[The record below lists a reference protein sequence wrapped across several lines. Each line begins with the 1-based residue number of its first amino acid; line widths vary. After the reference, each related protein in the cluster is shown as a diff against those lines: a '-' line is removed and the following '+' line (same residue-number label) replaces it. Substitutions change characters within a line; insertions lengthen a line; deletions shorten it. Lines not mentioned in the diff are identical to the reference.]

1 MIQDTSD
8 AALAGFALLILYV
21 AIKDV
26 LRPMI
31 EHRGQRLDS
40 LHRNGSNGSNGTV
53 KMIELS
59 ALVRQANEQLSHLMQ
74 ELRQNNELIRQMLI
88 EQRTHD
94 HDLKRSIEELLR
106 ALTARR

>member
-1 MIQDTSD
+1 MTADTNEM
-8 AALAGFALLILYV
+8 ALAGFALLILYV

-26 LRPMI
+26 VRPLI
-31 EHRGQRLDS
+31 EHRSLRVENGQRS
-40 LHRNGSNGSNGTV
+40 GGNGAV
-53 KMIELS
+53 KIIELS
-59 ALVRQANEQLSHLMQ
+59 ALVRQANEQLTHLMQ

-106 ALTARR
+106 ALTTRS